1 MWWRLNPFKPG
12 SPCLLFD
19 KYSIFTSLDWHKFQW
34 GKLVSI
40 DYVEMSDAIFMD
52 IDSLNAIVPSGDQ
65 FPTALLEL
73 SAAEPFSAAGSFCT

>member
-1 MWWRLNPFKPG
+1 M
-12 SPCLLFD
+12 
-19 KYSIFTSLDWHKFQW
+19 
-34 GKLVSI
+34 VSI